1 MEDLEKL
8 LTWNVAS
15 NWLDE
20 IDNFSFSIYSK
31 TETSNNIENEIYE
44 IYHRVGELA
53 HQTKETYPFEHNSDW
68 NSNQYSG
75 RFTFKEYSRVFKMED
90 FNKVMCQDPSYLE
103 RLRHS
108 QMYFRSD
115 DKYFAVQKGRIVSS
129 DRLVNLDDCCKTSY
143 FISQHP
149 KEFLDLF
156 EKHYIRKIFLKE
168 LLTSDLEGLR
178 DSFKIQ
184 FKDKEVKYDRF

>member
-90 FNKVMCQDPSYLE
+90 FN
-103 RLRHS
+103 
-108 QMYFRSD
+108 
-115 DKYFAVQKGRIVSS
+115 
-129 DRLVNLDDCCKTSY
+129 
-143 FISQHP
+143 
-149 KEFLDLF
+149 
-156 EKHYIRKIFLKE
+156 
-168 LLTSDLEGLR
+168 
-178 DSFKIQ
+178 
-184 FKDKEVKYDRF
+184 

>member
-53 HQTKETYPFEHNSDW
+53 HQTKETYPFEQIQNGIVISI
-68 NSNQYSG
+68 
-75 RFTFKEYSRVFKMED
+75 VED
-90 FNKVMCQDPSYLE
+90 LLLKSTVEFSKW
-103 RLRHS
+103 
-108 QMYFRSD
+108 
-115 DKYFAVQKGRIVSS
+115 
-129 DRLVNLDDCCKTSY
+129 KTL
-143 FISQHP
+143 I
-149 KEFLDLF
+149 K
-156 EKHYIRKIFLKE
+156 
-168 LLTSDLEGLR
+168 
-178 DSFKIQ
+178 
-184 FKDKEVKYDRF
+184 